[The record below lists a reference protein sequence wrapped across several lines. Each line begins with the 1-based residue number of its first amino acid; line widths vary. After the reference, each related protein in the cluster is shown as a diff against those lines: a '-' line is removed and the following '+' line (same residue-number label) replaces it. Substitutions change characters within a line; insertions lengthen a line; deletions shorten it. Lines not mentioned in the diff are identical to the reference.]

1 MIGMTTLNVLPDDAQ
16 RPRTDLERL
25 IRLPLRRKPRILSR
39 WVPAILLG
47 AICLGIGATV
57 VSAPALRWAVVG
69 EFLVNPRILSGVLLT
84 VVFTVLTFTIGLLL
98 GVILA
103 VMRQAGN
110 PVLTVIVTGYVWVFR
125 GTPLLVQLV
134 FWFNLA
140 LLLPFIG
147 IRIPAWGIVIGGETN
162 AIVTPFLAALIGL
175 VLHTAA
181 YMAEVVRGGFLAIP
195 PGQTDAAKALGMTS
209 LGAQC
214 RIVIPQAIRVILP
227 PLGNQFIDILKAT
240 SIVSVIGGGDL
251 MTQAQQIYGQNY
263 QVIPLLV
270 VASLWY
276 LLLVTLAS
284 IGQYFLERSV
294 DRSRRRVVIAKEAAL

>member
-1 MIGMTTLNVLPDDAQ
+1 M
-16 RPRTDLERL
+16 
-25 IRLPLRRKPRILSR
+25 
-39 WVPAILLG
+39 
-47 AICLGIGATV
+47 
-57 VSAPALRWAVVG
+57 
-69 EFLVNPRILSGVLLT
+69 
-84 VVFTVLTFTIGLLL
+84 FTVLTFTIGLLL

-110 PVLTVIVTGYVWVFR
+110 PVLTVIVAGYVWIFR

-147 IRIPAWGIVIGGETN
+147 IRIPAWGLVVGGDTN
-162 AIVTPFLAALIGL
+162 AIITPFLAALIGL

-181 YMAEVVRGGFLAIP
+181 YMAEVVRGGFLAVP
-195 PGQTDAAKALGMTS
+195 TGQTDAAKALGMTS
-209 LGAQC
+209 LGAQF
-214 RIVIPQAIRVILP
+214 RIVIPQAVRVILP

-276 LLLVTLAS
+276 LVLVTVAS

-294 DRSRRRVVIAKEAAL
+294 DGSRRRVVIANEVAL

>member
-1 MIGMTTLNVLPDDAQ
+1 MTTPNVLSDDAQ
-16 RPRTDLERL
+16 RPLADLERL

-39 WVPAILLG
+39 WVPAIALG
-47 AICLGIGATV
+47 AIVFGIGWTV
-57 VSAPALRWAVVG
+57 ITAPALSWPIVG
-69 EFLVNPRILSGVLLT
+69 EYLFNPRILSGVLLT

-110 PVLTVIVTGYVWVFR
+110 PVLTVIVAGYVWIFR

-147 IRIPAWGIVIGGETN
+147 IRIPAWGLVVGGDTN
-162 AIVTPFLAALIGL
+162 AIITPFLAALIGL

-181 YMAEVVRGGFLAIP
+181 YMAEVVRGGFLAVP
-195 PGQTDAAKALGMTS
+195 TGQTDAAKALGMTS
-209 LGAQC
+209 LGAQF
-214 RIVIPQAIRVILP
+214 RIVIPQAVRVILP

-276 LLLVTLAS
+276 LVLVTVAS

-294 DRSRRRVVIAKEAAL
+294 DGSRRRVVIANEVAL

>member
-1 MIGMTTLNVLPDDAQ
+1 MIGMTSLNVLSDDAQ

-39 WVPAILLG
+39 WVPAFVLG
-47 AICLGIGATV
+47 AICLGIGGTIV
-57 VSAPALRWAVVG
+57 TAPALRWAVVG

-84 VVFTVLTFTIGLLL
+84 VVFTVLTFAIGLLL

-110 PVLTVIVTGYVWVFR
+110 PVLTIIVTGYVWVFR

-162 AIVTPFLAALIGL
+162 TIVTPFLAALIGL

-195 PGQTDAAKALGMTS
+195 PGQTDAAKALGMTA
-209 LGAQC
+209 LGAQR

-251 MTQAQQIYGQNY
+251 MTQAQQFYGQNY

-284 IGQYFLERSV
+284 IGQHFLERSV
-294 DRSRRRVVIAKEAAL
+294 DRSRRRVFVAKEAAL